1 MSRHHLI
8 FARQPQLKSI
18 ENKEHAAARWKWARR
33 QHSEAQRHKSKHLKD
48 PANGTNLGGASEKPQ
63 VDTWIYCGSIVDL
76 LWIYCGFIGLKVPV
90 LQ

>member
-8 FARQPQLKSI
+8 FAPQPQLKSI

-63 VDTWIYCGSIVDL
+63 VDTWIIVDL
-76 LWIYCGFIGLKVPV
+76 LWIFIDLKVPV